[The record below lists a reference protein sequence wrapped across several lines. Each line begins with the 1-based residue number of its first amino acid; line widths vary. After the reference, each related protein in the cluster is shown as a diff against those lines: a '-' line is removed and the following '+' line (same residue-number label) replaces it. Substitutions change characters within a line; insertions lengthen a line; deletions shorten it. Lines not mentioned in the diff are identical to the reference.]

1 MVNMVSSEY
10 LAAMNEKMKFFNSSQ
25 RDMDIVTV
33 AKMIKNFIAQNP
45 NQNYRLAV
53 GTDSQVRGNCT
64 CFATGVHIHRVGQGA
79 WCCVYKRVENRR
91 YTNLRE
97 KISRETVITY
107 EILSILH
114 DLLIDT
120 LCTYA
125 DNYRNFDCKLEAH
138 IDIGTRGETRKLIRE
153 MVGYFEGMG
162 VDAKIKPE
170 SFVASSYA
178 NRCSKNFK
186 SDHKKAV

>member
-1 MVNMVSSEY
+1 MVSSKH
-10 LAAMNEKMKFFNSSQ
+10 LLRIGEKMKFFNSTQ
-25 RDMDIVTV
+25 KDMDIVTV
-33 AKMIKNFIAQNP
+33 ANMIKKFIAQNP

-53 GTDSQVRGNCT
+53 GTDSQVRGNYT
-64 CFATGVHIHRVGQGA
+64 CFATGIHIHRVGQGA
-79 WCCVYKRVENRR
+79 WCCVHKRVENRR

-107 EILSILH
+107 EILSILN

-120 LCTYA
+120 LCDYA
-125 DNYRNFDCKLEAH
+125 DKYKNFDCKMEAH
-138 IDIGTRGETRKLIRE
+138 IDIGTKGETRKLIRE

-178 NRCSKNFK
+178 NRCSKSFRIG
-186 SDHKKAV
+186 HKEAV

>member
-1 MVNMVSSEY
+1 MVSSKY
-10 LAAMNEKMKFFNSSQ
+10 LVRISEKMKFFNSTQ
-25 RDMDIVTV
+25 KDMDIVTV
-33 AKMIKNFIAQNP
+33 AKMIKNFIEQNP

-64 CFATGVHIHRVGQGA
+64 CFATGIHIHRIGQGA
-79 WCCVYKRVENRR
+79 WCCVHKRVENRR

-107 EILSILH
+107 EILSLLN

-120 LCTYA
+120 LCA
-125 DNYRNFDCKLEAH
+125 CAGNYKNFDCKIEAH

-186 SDHKKAV
+186 ADDRKAV